1 MGIVLFLP
9 EGPTYFIKLQPRT
22 PMHSP
27 ISLAR
32 RTNNIIAYV
41 TSPARL
47 EQEDIH
53 EEIMHTLQN
62 LQKIFPSWVI
72 CTCRFMHQGFFYVS
86 DNARELLGVDTASLA
101 NALEVEAYF
110 GRMHHADIEDYSRG
124 LQMVSEIYQEEDPE
138 ERHKLRFVFN
148 YRMRHPDGRY
158 IHLHDEKAMLRV
170 RDNLNLYYML
180 LRDISHETPFAG
192 VKMTCYKE
200 GKRLTGFSASAEA
213 TSQLSPR
220 EHELLPL
227 MKQGLSTK
235 EIAGVLGI
243 SHNTVRNMRQKLFQK
258 FQVNNAIELLN
269 RSAVIDV
276 QGLPSI

>member
-1 MGIVLFLP
+1 MH
-9 EGPTYFIKLQPRT
+9 T
-22 PMHSP
+22 PL
-27 ISLAR
+27 SLAR

-41 TSPARL
+41 TNPARL

-53 EEIMHTLQN
+53 EEVMHTLQN

-86 DNARELLGVDTASLA
+86 DNASDLLGIDTEMLAS
-101 NALEVEAYF
+101 ALQVEAYF
-110 GRMHHADIEDYSRG
+110 NRMHPADIEDYSRG
-124 LQMVSEIYQEEDPE
+124 LQVVSEIYQEEDPE

-148 YRMRHPDGRY
+148 YRMHHTDGRY
-158 IHLHDEKAMLRV
+158 IHLHDEKAMLPIRN
-170 RDNLNLYYML
+170 NLNLYYML
-180 LRDISHETPFAG
+180 LRDISHETPFTG

-200 GKRLTGFSASAEA
+200 GKRLAGFSASAEA
-213 TSQLSPR
+213 ASQLSPR

-227 MKQGLSTK
+227 MKQGFSTK
-235 EIAGVLGI
+235 EIAVMLGI

-269 RSAVIDV
+269 RSAVMDA
-276 QGLPSI
+276 QGFPSV